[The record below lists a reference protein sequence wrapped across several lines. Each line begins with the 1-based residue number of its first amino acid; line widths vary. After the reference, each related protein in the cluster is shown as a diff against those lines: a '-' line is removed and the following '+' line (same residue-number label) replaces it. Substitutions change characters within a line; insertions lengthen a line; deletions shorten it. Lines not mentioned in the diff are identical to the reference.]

1 MLTCVDAMVLTDKDG
16 KVIHCNKEWV
26 ELTGYSLSEVEGC
39 DCKVLQGSMT
49 NHAEIRRCSAL
60 QKLNKSSTMNVVN
73 YRKDGSMFINN
84 VTTVPIRGGY
94 RTDGKYDFLSL
105 ELFFFCSFCLP
116 FFFHF
121 YFYCK

>member
-1 MLTCVDAMVLTDKDG
+1 MLTCVDAMVLTDKAG

-26 ELTGYSLSEVEGC
+26 ELTGYTLVEVEGC

-49 NHAEIRRCSAL
+49 NYAETRRCAAL
-60 QKLNKSSTMNVVN
+60 QKQNKSYTMNVVN

-94 RTDGKYDFLSL
+94 RTDGKYCTLQCTKIPPFFIFFLS
-105 ELFFFCSFCLP
+105 
-116 FFFHF
+116 
-121 YFYCK
+121 